1 MAKKESKTK
10 PKAEKKSTKE
20 YEKQILE
27 KLKMGMSI
35 KDICSELGVSPNAVG
50 KVRFKYQ
57 DVLPEPKK
65 GGGMKTS
72 PEIEQ
77 RIVELRRQKMPREKI
92 AKEVGVSSGVVSRVL
107 RERNLVNKGL
117 VAKRILISEKER
129 QKIINMAKEG
139 KSMLDIIC
147 ETRVLPTHITK
158 LLKEE
163 GISKPKNY

>member
-107 RERNLVNKGL
+107 RERNLVNAGL
-117 VAKRILISEKER
+117 HAKKVLTEEKR
-129 QKIINMAKEG
+129 QKIIDMGEKG
-139 KSMLDIIC
+139 MPMLDIIC
-147 ETRVLPTHITK
+147 ETRVSPGTVRK
-158 LLKEE
+158 VLKEA
-163 GISKPKNY
+163 GIIKPRD